1 MTQKQVTYVSFS
13 ALIAACG
20 IIVAAF
26 TAVSGGLFRAQSVH
40 TGDATSHFSVETTE
54 ILDRRYFSSEMGEH
68 IYRQLDEI
76 HTEVQEIRKSVD
88 P

>member
-1 MTQKQVTYVSFS
+1 MTGTQKNFVTITT
-13 ALIAACG
+13 LLTACG
-20 IIVAAF
+20 IMVAAF

-40 TGDATSHFSVETTE
+40 TGDANSHFSVETTE